1 MLVTLEKGP
10 NFAAVLGGGFHFYTA
25 TELEGW
31 GWPTNAGSFNDKGS
45 NARLLYDTRLGW
57 LGQGWAASCYIYR
70 AIGKG

>member
-31 GWPTNAGSFNDKGS
+31 GVADQRWQ
-45 NARLLYDTRLGW
+45 L
-57 LGQGWAASCYIYR
+57 
-70 AIGKG
+70 